1 MGPNAFESVIVGY
14 DIDGDH
20 FRHLHFERNME
31 YGDIGSAEKF
41 EPPRLL
47 GCNNI
52 VYMVTRQVNLHAK
65 KNKQTNKQTN
75 NEFSS
80 WVEGSQEQS
89 QLLLLKGW
97 LTWERTE
104 TFLVFRG

>member
-1 MGPNAFESVIVGY
+1 
-14 DIDGDH
+14 
-20 FRHLHFERNME
+20 
-31 YGDIGSAEKF
+31 
-41 EPPRLL
+41 
-47 GCNNI
+47 
-52 VYMVTRQVNLHAK
+52 MVTRQVNLHAK

>member
-1 MGPNAFESVIVGY
+1 MVHRHLYWGGLKDLGPQERNTECHSKKYQPGMGPNAFESVIVGY

-80 WVEGSQEQS
+80 
-89 QLLLLKGW
+89 
-97 LTWERTE
+97 
-104 TFLVFRG
+104 